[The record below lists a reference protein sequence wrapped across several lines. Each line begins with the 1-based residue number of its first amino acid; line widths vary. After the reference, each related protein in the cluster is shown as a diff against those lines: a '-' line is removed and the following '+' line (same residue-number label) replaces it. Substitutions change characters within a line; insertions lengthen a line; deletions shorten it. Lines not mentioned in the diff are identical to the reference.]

1 MKKIAIQGVRGS
13 FHEEAAR
20 RFFGADVTT
29 IECETFPDFFKKMED
44 KHSDAGVMAIENSV
58 AGTIHNN
65 YLLLKDSDFQIIGE
79 IYLRIQHNL
88 MALKN
93 QTIDAIESVRSHKMA
108 ILQCTHFLDNQNHIK
123 VIEDTDTALVAQKI
137 AANNLKGVAAIASKR
152 AAEING
158 LQILKSNI
166 ENNPRNFT
174 RFLVLERK
182 NGNKPN
188 LENGDK
194 VSLSFHLDNQP
205 GSLAQVLSTF
215 NYYRFNLTKI
225 QSMPLVGKEWE
236 YYFHID
242 VEFDDAKLLDK
253 CFKAIE
259 HYISAFKILGSYKRG
274 EKE

>member
-1 MKKIAIQGVRGS
+1 MKKIAIQGVKGS
-13 FHEEAAR
+13 FHEEAAQ
-20 RFFGADVTT
+20 RFFGDAVLTL
-29 IECETFPDFFKKMED
+29 ECENFPDFFKKMEEND
-44 KHSDAGVMAIENSV
+44 CDAGVMAIENSV

-93 QTIDAIESVRSHKMA
+93 QTIDAIQSVRSHKMA
-108 ILQCTHFLDNQNHIK
+108 ILQCTNFLDTHKHIE
-123 VIEDTDTALVAQKI
+123 VIEDTDTALVAQRI
-137 AANNLKGVAAIASKR
+137 TEQNLKGVAAIASKR

-174 RFLVLERK
+174 RFLVLERRNSNK
-182 NGNKPN
+182 PDLDNGNK
-188 LENGDK
+188 
-194 VSLSFHLDNQP
+194 VSISFHLDNQP

-215 NYYRFNLTKI
+215 NYFRFNLTKI
-225 QSMPLVGKEWE
+225 QSMPVVGKEWE

-242 VEFDDAKLLDK
+242 LEYEDADLLNK
-253 CFKAIE
+253 CLKAIE
-259 HYISAFKILGSYKRG
+259 HYISAFKILGAYKRG
-274 EKE
+274 KKE